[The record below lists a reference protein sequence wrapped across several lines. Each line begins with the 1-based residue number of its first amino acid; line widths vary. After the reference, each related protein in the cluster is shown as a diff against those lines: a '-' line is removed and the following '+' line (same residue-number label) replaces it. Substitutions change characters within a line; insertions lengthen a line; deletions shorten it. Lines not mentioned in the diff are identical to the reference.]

1 MKDSVTI
8 VSGLPRSGTSMMMRM
23 LDSGG
28 LPVLTDAIRV
38 ADDDNPRGYY
48 EFEQVKAIDHD
59 QTWLGNA
66 KGRAV
71 KMVSALLV
79 HLPADIRYK
88 LIFMRRAMTE
98 ILASQHTMLVHR
110 GEPGDAVDS
119 ATMTRLFEQH
129 LTKIM
134 AWVESQPNIDVLY
147 VSYNDVLAD
156 PDACAHEV
164 NRFLGGTLDA
174 EAMAMVVD
182 PDLYRNRQQAGGRRG
197 G

>member
-1 MKDSVTI
+1 VKNRVT
-8 VSGLPRSGTSMMMRM
+8 VVAGLPRSGTSMMMRM
-23 LDSGG
+23 LESGG
-28 LPVLTDAIRV
+28 MPVLTDKIRV

-48 EFEQVKAIDHD
+48 EYERVKKIDHD
-59 QTWLGNA
+59 RTWLEDA

-79 HLPADIRYK
+79 HLPADIEYK
-88 LIFMRRAMTE
+88 LIFMRRAMPE
-98 ILASQHTMLVHR
+98 ILASQHKMLVHR
-110 GEPGDAVDS
+110 RESTDAVDR
-119 ATMTRLFEQH
+119 ATLTHLFANH

-134 AWVESQPNIDVLY
+134 AWIESQPNMDVLY

-156 PDACAHEV
+156 PDACAQEV

-182 PDLYRNRQQAGGRRG
+182 PDLYRNRQE
-197 G
+197 